1 MYILLFSRL
10 CPACGFSV
18 SLSCALE
25 EFLGIG
31 KAIYDRVLEK
41 FSLKDC
47 YCNRFHQFFR
57 LVLYG

>member
-1 MYILLFSRL
+1 MYILLLPRL
-10 CPACGFSV
+10 CLPCGFLV
-18 SLSCALE
+18 SFSCALE

-31 KAIYDRVLEK
+31 KAIYDKVLEK

-47 YCNRFHQFFR
+47 YCNRVLQFLR